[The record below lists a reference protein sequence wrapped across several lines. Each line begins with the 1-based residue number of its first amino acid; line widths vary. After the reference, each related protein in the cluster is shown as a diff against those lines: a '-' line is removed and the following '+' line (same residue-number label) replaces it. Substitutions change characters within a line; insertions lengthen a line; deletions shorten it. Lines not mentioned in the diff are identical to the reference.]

1 MTTAFAQRYP
11 ASKSGLATHFRVK
24 AGDLDRLRQLEVL
37 QAALSCGDDITANA
51 PVMQPATPTQDFGVA
66 FCLGPGYVV
75 DMSVEAIKNAIVHL
89 SEPERKQLANW
100 FEELGEEAWDRQ
112 LEQDFSTGGRGV
124 HLLEEV
130 KADVAAGRIKSM
142 DEFLAEAKAKR
153 ETPKT
158 DK

>member
-75 DMSVEAIKNAIVHL
+75 DMSVET
-89 SEPERKQLANW
+89 ED
-100 FEELGEEAWDRQ
+100 AWDRQ
-112 LEQDFSTGGRGV
+112 MEQDFSTGGRGV

-130 KADVAAGRIKSM
+130 NDDIAAGRTKSM
-142 DEFLAEAKAKR
+142 DEFLAEAKAQR
-153 ETPKT
+153 EQSKIG
-158 DK
+158 K